1 MKNEEKYVDPAT
13 IDVKN
18 PIFERLEEDKNN
30 PWVLEEQIKYYKSL
44 GVPIAHYA
52 FPGQKER
59 HYYAVFEGS
68 SKLYADDFNRM
79 NNRDAKKRERHDNA
93 IKENEPES
101 YEVMVEN
108 GYDAISDEDSPED
121 IVIYMLMLDVLLK
134 EYNDL
139 SDDKK
144 SLCDTISKG
153 MTQRKAAEELGISRR
168 TYRDRKEAL
177 MKDLVKKFKDY
188 K

>member
-68 SKLYADDFNRM
+68 SKLYADDFNRIIETIYFADDTRF
-79 NNRDAKKRERHDNA
+79 NNINYDKVLSGLE
-93 IKENEPES
+93 KEIENTKA
-101 YEVMVEN
+101 VM
-108 GYDAISDEDSPED
+108 
-121 IVIYMLMLDVLLK
+121 K
-134 EYNDL
+134 
-139 SDDKK
+139 
-144 SLCDTISKG
+144 
-153 MTQRKAAEELGISRR
+153 
-168 TYRDRKEAL
+168 
-177 MKDLVKKFKDY
+177 
-188 K
+188 